1 MIMDVVSPHVVAAA
15 PRSGSG
21 VEHVLKAVLLVERT
35 HRVAFEDVLE
45 GLAETIHE
53 RIRLSL
59 VGPLAAYDFVGEA

>member
-1 MIMDVVSPHVVAAA
+1 M
-15 PRSGSG
+15 
-21 VEHVLKAVLLVERT
+21 EHVLKAVLLVERT
-35 HRVAFEDVLE
+35 HREAFEDVLE